1 MKWYKLAAEKD
12 YDGAQESVTRVE
24 QALQKETESDRST
37 EKTAEQYYE
46 EGNYEEALTAYREAG
61 DTENVER
68 VLQAMYDLAEDYRT
82 GSDGYEKNEE
92 EAIRYYKLV
101 AEDESAGDDILENA
115 CFWIGWIM
123 AKNDAEEDDA
133 EAVLWFEKAI
143 EKGNNGNG
151 NNWLG
156 WMYENGKGVPQD
168 YEKAVELYKKAAD
181 TKSGYAQNRLGELYE
196 NGYCG
201 QVNLEEALKWYKL
214 AAENAYDGAQ
224 ESVERVEKA
233 LQ

>member
-1 MKWYKLAAEKD
+1 
-12 YDGAQESVTRVE
+12 
-24 QALQKETESDRST
+24 
-37 EKTAEQYYE
+37 
-46 EGNYEEALTAYREAG
+46 
-61 DTENVER
+61 
-68 VLQAMYDLAEDYRT
+68 
-82 GSDGYEKNEE
+82 
-92 EAIRYYKLV
+92 
-101 AEDESAGDDILENA
+101 
-115 CFWIGWIM
+115 M